1 MKAIVIHELGNS
13 SKLKYEETEIPK
25 IKEDEILIKQ
35 EAVGLNFVD
44 IYFRTGLY
52 KFMLPF
58 IPGQEGAGVVK
69 EVGTKVKDFKQE
81 DKVAYLGVMGSY
93 AEFIKIPAIK
103 AVKLP
108 DEISTKNAAALMLQ
122 GLTAHYLTHST
133 YPLKKGDSCLV
144 HAAAGG
150 VGLLLTQIAKIIG
163 AFVIG
168 TTSTSGKAQL
178 AKKAG
183 CDEVI
188 IYSKNDF
195 ESEVKRITNGK
206 GVKVVYDSVGK
217 DTFDKSLN
225 CLMPRG
231 YIVLFGQA
239 SGPVHSFDPQILN
252 AKGSL
257 FLTRPSL
264 THYIQTK
271 KELLE
276 RINEVFDWFISRKV
290 KLLNITEYPLKDA
303 AMAQDDLANRK
314 TTGKVILIP

>member
-1 MKAIVIHELGNS
+1 MKAIVIHELGDS

-52 KFMLPF
+52 KSKLPF
-58 IPGQEGAGVVK
+58 IPGQEGAGIV
-69 EVGTKVKDFKQE
+69 EEIGTKVKDFKQE
-81 DKVAYLGVMGSY
+81 DRVVYLGVMGSY
-93 AEFIKIPAIK
+93 AEFIKIPVIK

-133 YPLKKGDSCLV
+133 YPLKKGDSCLI

-150 VGLLLTQIAKIIG
+150 VGLLLTQIAKITG

-168 TTSTSGKAQL
+168 TTSTLEKAQL

-239 SGPVHSFDPQILN
+239 SGPVRSFDPQILN

-264 THYIQTK
+264 PHYIQTK

-276 RINEVFDWFISRKV
+276 RLNEVFDWFISRKV
-290 KLLNITEYPLKDA
+290 KLLNITEYSSLRGWNKISY
-303 AMAQDDLANRK
+303 RI
-314 TTGKVILIP
+314 TTPK

>member
-1 MKAIVIHELGNS
+1 MKAIVIHELGDS

-52 KFMLPF
+52 KSKLPF
-58 IPGQEGAGVVK
+58 IPGQEGAGIV
-69 EVGTKVKDFKQE
+69 EEIGTKVKDFKQE
-81 DKVAYLGVMGSY
+81 DRVVYLGVMGSY
-93 AEFIKIPAIK
+93 AEFIKIPVIK

-133 YPLKKGDSCLV
+133 YPLKKGDSCLI

-150 VGLLLTQIAKIIG
+150 VGLLLTQIAKITG

-168 TTSTSGKAQL
+168 TTSTLEKAQL

-188 IYSKNDF
+188 IYSKND
-195 ESEVKRITNGK
+195 
-206 GVKVVYDSVGK
+206 
-217 DTFDKSLN
+217 
-225 CLMPRG
+225 
-231 YIVLFGQA
+231 
-239 SGPVHSFDPQILN
+239 
-252 AKGSL
+252 
-257 FLTRPSL
+257 
-264 THYIQTK
+264 
-271 KELLE
+271 
-276 RINEVFDWFISRKV
+276 
-290 KLLNITEYPLKDA
+290 
-303 AMAQDDLANRK
+303 
-314 TTGKVILIP
+314 